1 MTLTSCHFST
11 LVLILTHTVVCP
23 LTDPDMGGTQS
34 YSLIYKHTHTPNA
47 FVNKE
52 GCIKGLGTKRSGFFT
67 RKNNTEHLYW
77 TLNLPVLIFL
87 PREQATCSH
96 LFPLSSLCYLH
107 FPSPKFYGRI
117 NYHVFTRSQ
126 VPVVKFSSFAPSK
139 VFSKNKNKRKSG
151 GNHEDHLIE
160 LQI

>member
-23 LTDPDMGGTQS
+23 LIDPDMGGTQS

-67 RKNNTEHLYW
+67 RKNNTELLYW
-77 TLNLPVLIFL
+77 KLDIPVLIFL

-96 LFPLSSLCYLH
+96 LFPLSSLCYIL
-107 FPSPKFYGRI
+107 FPSPEFYGRS
-117 NYHVFTRSQ
+117 NYQVFNQ
-126 VPVVKFSSFAPSK
+126 VSSSCCQI
-139 VFSKNKNKRKSG
+139 
-151 GNHEDHLIE
+151 LIFCPKQSFFQKQKQE
-160 LQI
+160 EIWR